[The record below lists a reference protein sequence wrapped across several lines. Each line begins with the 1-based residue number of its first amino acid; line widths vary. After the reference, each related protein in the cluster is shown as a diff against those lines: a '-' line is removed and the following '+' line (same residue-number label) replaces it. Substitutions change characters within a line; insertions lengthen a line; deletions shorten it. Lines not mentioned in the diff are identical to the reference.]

1 MASVKEIEKNKV
13 KIEFE
18 ISQDALKSASLQ
30 AYNKNKGKF
39 SVPGFRKGHAPK
51 AVIEKFYGEGVFFE
65 DAFEIAFPDAYG
77 KALDEENVFAVSRP
91 ENVDIVS
98 MEADKPMVVS
108 AEVYVKPE
116 VELGNYKGVTV
127 TFEKKAVEEKD
138 VQAEIDRALEQNARF
153 EEVDRAV
160 QNGDKVVLDYSGSV
174 DGKKFDG
181 GTAEAQTLDIGS
193 GTFIPGFE
201 DQIIGMKAGEEKD
214 IEVKFPED
222 YRATE
227 LAGKPAVFSIKLS
240 SVKEKQLPEADDEFA
255 QDVSEFDTYEEY
267 KADVQKKLEERREKQ
282 NQYALEDAVVNKI
295 VDNAKVDIPDCMIEN
310 QINYQ
315 IQEMEYSLMYQGLN
329 LEQYMQYT
337 GMTMDKLREQYREP
351 SEKKVKTQLVLE
363 AVKEAEKIEVSD
375 EELDA
380 QIAEF
385 AKMQN
390 KDVDEFKKGMKD
402 NELEYIKDRAVY
414 DKLIKM
420 LVDAAKVRKPAK
432 RKPAAKKEEAEAPAK
447 EEKTEE

>member
-1 MASVKEIEKNKV
+1 
-13 KIEFE
+13 
-18 ISQDALKSASLQ
+18 
-30 AYNKNKGKF
+30 
-39 SVPGFRKGHAPK
+39 
-51 AVIEKFYGEGVFFE
+51 
-65 DAFEIAFPDAYG
+65 
-77 KALDEENVFAVSRP
+77 
-91 ENVDIVS
+91 
-98 MEADKPMVVS
+98 
-108 AEVYVKPE
+108 
-116 VELGNYKGVTV
+116 
-127 TFEKKAVEEKD
+127 
-138 VQAEIDRALEQNARF
+138 
-153 EEVDRAV
+153 
-160 QNGDKVVLDYSGSV
+160 
-174 DGKKFDG
+174 
-181 GTAEAQTLDIGS
+181 
-193 GTFIPGFE
+193 
-201 DQIIGMKAGEEKD
+201 
-214 IEVKFPED
+214 
-222 YRATE
+222 
-227 LAGKPAVFSIKLS
+227 
-240 SVKEKQLPEADDEFA
+240 
-255 QDVSEFDTYEEY
+255 
-267 KADVQKKLEERREKQ
+267 
-282 NQYALEDAVVNKI
+282 
-295 VDNAKVDIPDCMIEN
+295 
-310 QINYQ
+310 
-315 IQEMEYSLMYQGLN
+315 MYQGLN